1 MISFATGAFGSIGTL
16 AGHLSSTLAGHLSST
31 FSTPAD
37 DLLVA
42 VQR

>member
-1 MISFATGAFGSIGTL
+1 MISFATGAFGSIG
-16 AGHLSSTLAGHLSST
+16 TLAGHLSST